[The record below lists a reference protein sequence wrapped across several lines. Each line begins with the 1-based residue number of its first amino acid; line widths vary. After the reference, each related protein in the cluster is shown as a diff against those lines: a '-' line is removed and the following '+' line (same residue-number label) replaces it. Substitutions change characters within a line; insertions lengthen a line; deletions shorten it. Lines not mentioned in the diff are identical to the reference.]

1 LSFVSV
7 ETNTVALQESNNKE
21 QWNLYFSVQLCPGI
35 ANVVSKISDVST
47 VNELHG
53 PECFLSS

>member
-7 ETNTVALQESNNKE
+7 ETNTVALQGNNKE
-21 QWNLYFSVQLCPGI
+21 QWNLYFSVELCPGI
-35 ANVVSKISDVST
+35 ANVVSKISDVSA